1 MKRFITVAMLILSLV
16 LGGSLEP
23 AYAQNKLQRKKT
35 TTTKTTTPKPRKSN
49 TAKRSNATV
58 LKNAMSGQGR
68 STGGNPSRT
77 VLYTLPQGEEF
88 YMCEYYSNM
97 KVSGNKFA
105 CMTYNPLAKKYSLIV
120 NGSKIAGGEWVD
132 AWWLDVEN
140 PSKCVYTVINNKE
153 YTLTVD
159 GQMFGPFEGLD
170 YWKHG
175 AKYFYDGTPNYA
187 LEHDRFRFI
196 FTRMGR
202 RFMHD
207 ADGTT
212 YMIPENTLPRTF
224 TSHNGRHKAV
234 FSEDHKSVTLDDRTF
249 SLPIDTDRKVNSVS
263 AYVTDAGVCV
273 CEISDDKWDWKTYA
287 IADGRLY
294 GYNASTD
301 YFDLSTNRLRPI
313 SSSGRSGEP
322 RQMEGNNLRWNDQ
335 TSKLD
340 NGFIITLN
348 DSSGRHMFMS
358 DWKYDYVM
366 IDDKRFG
373 DCAPIN
379 AFYDT
384 LANAFGWVTIEGRQL
399 VLNTYRL

>member
-1 MKRFITVAMLILSLV
+1 MKKFITVAMLILSMA
-16 LGGSLEP
+16 LGGSFEP
-23 AYAQNKLQRKKT
+23 VYAQNKLQRKKT
-35 TTTKTTTPKPRKSN
+35 TTTKTTTPKTRKSN
-49 TAKRSNATV
+49 TGRRSNAAV
-58 LKNAMSGQGR
+58 LKDAVSGHGR
-68 STGGNPSRT
+68 STGSNPSRT

-105 CMTYNPLAKKYSLIV
+105 CMTYNPSTKKYSLVV
-120 NGSKIAGGEWVD
+120 NGQRIAGGEWVD

-153 YTLTVD
+153 YTLTID
-159 GQMFGPFEGLD
+159 GQKFGPFEGLD

-175 AKYFYDGTPNYA
+175 AKYLYDGTPNYS

-212 YMIPENTLPRTF
+212 YMIPENTLPTTY
-224 TSHNGRHKAV
+224 TSHNGRYKAV
-234 FSEDHKSVTLDDRTF
+234 FSDGYKNVDFDGKSYYLPLTGTGVAGLNVT
-249 SLPIDTDRKVNSVS
+249 
-263 AYVTDAGVCV
+263 VTDDGAAII
-273 CEISDDKWDWKTYA
+273 EIADNNWYWKYYA
-287 IADGRLY
+287 IAKGNLRGYDG
-294 GYNASTD
+294 D
-301 YFDLSTNRLRPI
+301 KEYFDLSSNAVRSKST
-313 SSSGRSGEP
+313 SGHQNEP

-340 NGFIITLN
+340 NGFIISLN

-379 AFYDT
+379 AFYDAS
-384 LANAFGWVTIEGRQL
+384 ANAFGWVTVEGRQL